1 MNFKSDLGA
10 LAADLIETRG
20 WSRQDVI
27 TKIGEKVGK
36 LRQIA
41 RDYGDGSKIRGGAG
55 YLEHL
60 YGGNPRE
67 DHFDDLIIDA
77 IRCNVPWGN
86 MVADLMSLDIIIST
100 GGRGR

>member
-1 MNFKSDLGA
+1 MNFLANLGA
-10 LAADLIETRG
+10 LASDLIETRG
-20 WSRQDVI
+20 WSRQDVVS
-27 TKIGEKVGK
+27 KIGEKAAK
-36 LRQIA
+36 LRQLA
-41 RDYGDGSKIRGGAG
+41 RDYGDEGKIRGGAA

-86 MVADLMSLDIIIST
+86 MVAALMAIDVIIST